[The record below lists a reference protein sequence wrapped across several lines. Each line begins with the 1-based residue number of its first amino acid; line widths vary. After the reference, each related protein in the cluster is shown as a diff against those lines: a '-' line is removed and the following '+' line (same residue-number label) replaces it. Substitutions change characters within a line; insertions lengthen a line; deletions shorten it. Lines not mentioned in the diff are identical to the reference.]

1 MLLGFNASYCLQS
14 KAEKAK
20 TKRNKDQFS
29 ELNEHEIDIMKLLE
43 VNDLDEDQLEQ
54 CIHLQAQFIS
64 QMNETEKDMNYE
76 EEVVANRGKKE
87 EFKRQKSRSKIIVES
102 LLVDSVDNNV
112 CFLFKQ
118 VKRLIYYYCYS

>member
-54 CIHLQAQFIS
+54 CIQLQAQFIN
-64 QMNETEKDMNYE
+64 QMNETEKEMNV
-76 EEVVANRGKKE
+76 EEVVANKGKKE